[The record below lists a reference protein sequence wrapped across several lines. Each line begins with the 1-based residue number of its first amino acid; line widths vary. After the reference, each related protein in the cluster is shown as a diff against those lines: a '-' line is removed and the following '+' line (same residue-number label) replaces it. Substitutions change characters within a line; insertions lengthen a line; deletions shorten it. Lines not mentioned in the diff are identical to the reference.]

1 MTLKNNNSDHKNK
14 NIVGS
19 VMIVGAGI
27 SGMQSALDLA
37 EVGYKVY
44 IVEKSPAIGGRMP
57 MLDKTFPTNDCS
69 MCILSPKLVECGR
82 HRNIEILTCSD
93 ILDLK
98 GQPGNFNVKINKRPR
113 YVDPEKCLGC
123 GSCTEEC
130 PVKVPNEFNQL
141 LSKRKAIYKLY
152 PQAYPN
158 AYMIDDTKCLR
169 HKKPKAC
176 GKCIKACP
184 VDAIDHNMQEEKVE
198 INVGAIIMCPGY
210 ELFDAELR
218 GEYGY
223 GIYDNVLTSLQFERM
238 LSASGPY
245 EGHIQ
250 KADGTTPKKIAFIQC
265 VGSRDVSLCRG
276 YCSSVCCMYATKEA
290 VIAQEHEPEL
300 KTTIFNMDIRAFGKD
315 YEKYYNRAQNDYGV
329 RYIKCMIS
337 SVKEL
342 QQTKEL
348 RVRYRTPDGSMVEE
362 DFNMIVLSVG
372 LKPTAD
378 SVELANILGIELN
391 QYNFC
396 QLKDLTGVQTS
407 RDGIYVAGV
416 FSGPKDI
423 PETVMQ
429 ASAAAGDSAAF
440 LSEARNTLVS
450 EREFPP
456 EKSISEE
463 EPRLGVFVCH
473 CGINIASVVDIES
486 TLEHVKTLPNVVYA
500 TNNLYACSQ
509 DSQAAMKELIEEH
522 KLNRIVV
529 ASCSPRT
536 HKPLFQET
544 MREAGLNPS
553 LFEMANIRDQ
563 CSWVHMKEPKKATE
577 KAKDLISMAVAKAAT
592 LKPVYNVTVDVT
604 RSALIIGGGVAGMT
618 AATSLVKQGY
628 QVSLLEKSEQL
639 GGTALRIKEGFND
652 ENVQGYV
659 KDLINTVQNNS
670 NIELYAGSDILEV
683 SGYMGNFTTKLTSG
697 QEIKHG
703 VTIIATGAEELK
715 PTEYLYGEDAR
726 VMTQLELDEAINNKD
741 DKVKNAQNIVMIQCV
756 GSREENRPYCS
767 RICCTK
773 TMKLA
778 LKLKKVNPNASIIV
792 LYRDIRTYSFN
803 EDYYRQA
810 RENGVIFIRYDVEN
824 KPNVELVS
832 ENGQNII
839 KVTTTD
845 HILREPITID
855 ADLVTL
861 AAPIVPQET
870 NQRLS
875 QLFKVPLNPDN
886 FFQEAHM
893 KLRPVDFAAEGVYM
907 CGLAH
912 GPKTIDESIA
922 QAKAAAGRASSI
934 LCHETLESKGVVAVI
949 EPSKCAACLTCV
961 RLCPFKAPRIND
973 SHVAEVEAVICQ
985 GCGTCAGECPNKAI
999 TLQSY
1004 SDKQLSAQVSGLF
1017 EIAQ

>member
-1 MTLKNNNSDHKNK
+1 MKKNNSNK
-14 NIVGS
+14 NVVGS
-19 VMIVGAGI
+19 VLIIGAGI

-44 IVEKSPAIGGRMP
+44 IVEKTPAIGGRMP

-82 HRNIEILTCSD
+82 HRNIDILTCSD
-93 ILDLK
+93 ITGLK
-98 GQPGNFNVKINKRPR
+98 GQAGNYTVTVNKRPR

-123 GSCTEEC
+123 GSCTEAC

-141 LSKRKAIYKLY
+141 LNNRKAIYKLY

-158 AYMIDDTKCLR
+158 AYIIDATKCLK
-169 HKKPKAC
+169 HKNPKAC

-184 VDAIDHNMQEEKVE
+184 VGAIDHNMQPETVE
-198 INVGAIIMCPGY
+198 LNIGAIILCPGY

-223 GIYDNVLTSLQFERM
+223 GVYDNVVTSLQFERM

-245 EGHIQ
+245 EGHVQ
-250 KADGTTPKKIAFIQC
+250 TANGTEPKKIAFIQC
-265 VGSRDVSLCRG
+265 VGSRDVSLCNG

-290 VIAQEHEPEL
+290 VIAKEHVHGLE
-300 KTTIFNMDIRAFGKD
+300 TTIFNMDIRAFGKD
-315 YEKYYNRAQNDYGV
+315 YEKYYNRAKDEYGV
-329 RYIKCMIS
+329 RYVKCMIS

-348 RVRYRTPDGSMVEE
+348 RVRYRNPEGKMTEE
-362 DFNMIVLSVG
+362 DFDMLVLSVG
-372 LKPTAD
+372 LKPTSD
-378 SVELANILGIELN
+378 TLELAKILGVELN

-396 QLKDLTGVQTS
+396 QLKDLTGVETS
-407 RDGIYVAGV
+407 REGIYVAGV

-429 ASAAAGDSAAF
+429 ASAAAGDTAAF
-440 LSEARNTLVS
+440 LASARNTLVS
-450 EREFPP
+450 EREFPE
-456 EKSISEE
+456 EKDVGSE

-473 CGINIASVVDIES
+473 CGINIAGVVDVPSVV
-486 TLEHVKTLPNVVYA
+486 EHVKTLPHVVYA

-544 MREAGLNPS
+544 LREAGLNPN

-563 CSWVHMKEPKKATE
+563 CSWVHMHEPEKATQ
-577 KAKDLISMAVAKAAT
+577 KAKDLVSMAVSKAA
-592 LKPVYNVTVDVT
+592 LLQPVHSVKVSVTNN
-604 RSALIIGGGVAGMT
+604 ALVIGGGISGMV
-618 AATSLVKQGY
+618 AATSLSKQGY
-628 QVSLLEKSEQL
+628 KVSLLEKSDQL
-639 GGTALRIKEGFND
+639 GGTARRINEGFNGED
-652 ENVQGYV
+652 IQGYMQS
-659 KDLINTVQNNS
+659 LINTVKNDQL
-670 NIELYAGSDILEV
+670 IEVYTGSDIVEV
-683 SGYMGNFTTKLTSG
+683 SGYAGNFSTKLASG
-697 QEIKHG
+697 MEIKHG
-703 VTIIATGAEELK
+703 ATIIATGAEEAK
-715 PTEYLYGEDAR
+715 PDEYMYGQDQR
-726 VMTQLELDEAINNKD
+726 VLTQLELDEAIAAQD
-741 DKVKNAQNIVMIQCV
+741 PKVKNAQNIVMIQCV
-756 GSREENRPYCS
+756 GSREEGRPYCS

-778 LKLKKVNPNASIIV
+778 LKVKELNPDATIFV

-803 EDYYRQA
+803 EDYYREA
-810 RENGVIFIRYDVEN
+810 RSKGVLFIRYEVDK
-824 KPNVELVS
+824 KPSVELVGG
-832 ENGQNII
+832 NGNSILQVSF
-839 KVTTTD
+839 KD
-845 HILREPITID
+845 HILGEDINLDT
-855 ADLVTL
+855 DLLVL
-861 AAPIVPQET
+861 AAPITPSES
-870 NQRLS
+870 NPKLS
-875 QLFKVPLNPDN
+875 QLFKLPLNPDQ

-893 KLRPVDFAAEGVYM
+893 KLRPVDFASDGVYM

-912 GPKTIDESIA
+912 GPKNIEESIA
-922 QAKAAAGRASSI
+922 QAKAAAGRATSI
-934 LCHETLESKGVVAVI
+934 LSHESLESKGVVAVVD
-949 EPSKCAACLTCV
+949 PDKCAACLTCV

-973 SHVAEVEAVICQ
+973 KHVAEIEAVICQ

-999 TLQSY
+999 TLQCY
-1004 SDKQLSAQVSGLF
+1004 SDKQLTAAVDGLF
-1017 EIAQ
+1017 QLAQNV

>member
-1 MTLKNNNSDHKNK
+1 MKNNNSNK

-19 VMIVGAGI
+19 VLIVGAGI

-82 HRNIEILTCSD
+82 HRNIEILTCSQ
-93 ILDLK
+93 ITGLDGK
-98 GQPGNFNVKINKRPR
+98 AGNYTVTVNKKPR

-123 GSCTEEC
+123 GSCAEAC

-158 AYMIDDTKCLR
+158 AYIIDVRNCLR
-169 HKKPKAC
+169 HKNPKAC

-184 VDAIDHNMQEEKVE
+184 VDAIDHNMQPETTTL
-198 INVGAIIMCPGY
+198 NVGAIILCPGY

-223 GIYDNVLTSLQFERM
+223 GVYDNVITSLQFERM

-245 EGHIQ
+245 EGHVQ
-250 KADGTTPKKIAFIQC
+250 KADGTEPKKIAFIQC

-290 VIAQEHEPEL
+290 VIAKEHVHGLE
-300 KTTIFNMDIRAFGKD
+300 TTIFNMDIRAFGKD
-315 YEKYYNRAQNDYGV
+315 YEKYYNRAKDEYGV
-329 RYIKCMIS
+329 RYVKCMIS

-348 RVRYRTPDGSMVEE
+348 RVRYRTPDGKVTEE
-362 DFNMIVLSVG
+362 DFDMVVLSVG
-372 LKPTAD
+372 LKPTD
-378 SVELANILGIELN
+378 ETLELAGILGIELN

-407 RDGIYVAGV
+407 REGIYVAGV

-429 ASAAAGDSAAF
+429 ASAAAGDTAAF
-440 LSEARNTLVS
+440 LAPARNTLVT
-450 EREFPP
+450 EREFPE
-456 EKSISEE
+456 EKDVSEE

-473 CGINIASVVDIES
+473 CGINIASVVDVPS
-486 TLEHVKTLPNVVYA
+486 TVEYVKTLPNVVYA

-509 DSQAAMKELIEEH
+509 DSQAAMKELIEKH

-563 CSWVHMKEPKKATE
+563 CSWVHMKEPEKATQ
-577 KAKDLISMAVAKAAT
+577 KAKDLISAAVAKSAT
-592 LKPVYNVTVDVT
+592 LKPVHSVKVGVTNN
-604 RSALIIGGGVAGMT
+604 ALVIGGGISGMV
-618 AATSLVKQGY
+618 AATSLSKQGY
-628 QVSLLEKSEQL
+628 KVSLLEKSDQL
-639 GGTALRIKEGFND
+639 GGTALRIKEGFNGED
-652 ENVQGYV
+652 IQGYV
-659 KDLINTVQNNS
+659 KALISEVNNDPS
-670 NIELYAGSDILEV
+670 IDIYMGSEIEEV
-683 SGYMGNFTTKLTSG
+683 SGYIGNFKTKLASG
-697 QEIKHG
+697 LEIKHG
-703 VTIIATGAEELK
+703 VTIIATGAEEAK
-715 PTEYLYGEDAR
+715 PDEYLYGQDPR
-726 VMTQLELDEAINNKD
+726 VLTQLELDEAIANLDARIKKAN
-741 DKVKNAQNIVMIQCV
+741 NIVMIQCV
-756 GSREENRPYCS
+756 GSREEGRPYCS

-778 LKLKKVNPNASIIV
+778 TKVKEINPDASLVV

-803 EDYYRQA
+803 EDYYREA
-810 RENGVIFIRYDVEN
+810 RANGVIFVRYEVEN
-824 KPNVELVS
+824 KPQVQLAGGNGNSTLQVS
-832 ENGQNII
+832 F
-839 KVTTTD
+839 KD
-845 HILREPITID
+845 HILGENITLD
-855 ADLVTL
+855 TDLLIL
-861 AAPIVPQET
+861 AAPINPAVSNP
-870 NQRLS
+870 RIS
-875 QLFKVPLNPDN
+875 QLFKVPLNPDK

-893 KLRPVDFAAEGVYM
+893 KLRPVDFASEGVYM

-912 GPKTIDESIA
+912 GPKNIEESIA
-922 QAKAAAGRASSI
+922 QAKAAAGRATSI
-934 LCHETLESKGVVAVI
+934 LSHATLESKGVVAVVD
-949 EPSKCAACLTCV
+949 PDKCAACLTCV

-973 SHVAEVEAVICQ
+973 KHVAEIEAVICQ

-1004 SDKQLSAQVSGLF
+1004 SDKQLSAAVDGLF
-1017 EIAQ
+1017 QVAQND